1 MLRDRT
7 GEISWTELSLFA
19 GDLRERVASSK
30 LGNPG
35 EFDRALAGARPALQ
49 DLSRLGGDPRF
60 ALGVLVSARW
70 RRLRSPG
77 ANFPKWIRALERL
90 SGSEELDRLLQ
101 GSQEPRG
108 RLKVAVADAL
118 QFLRSFVWQDEGV
131 FESITTRWTE
141 DTARWHSRRADAALA
156 VLAWHV
162 RAGTTARRT
171 DLVLLAKLV
180 EAFDLL
186 RSRSGRRR
194 PWRP

>member
-35 EFDRALAGARPALQ
+35 EFDRALAGARPALE

-60 ALGVLVSARW
+60 ALGVLVAARW

-90 SGSEELDRLLQ
+90 SGSEELDRAP
-101 GSQEPRG
+101 PR
-108 RLKVAVADAL
+108 V
-118 QFLRSFVWQDEGV
+118 
-131 FESITTRWTE
+131 
-141 DTARWHSRRADAALA
+141 SRTSRAI
-156 VLAWHV
+156 
-162 RAGTTARRT
+162 
-171 DLVLLAKLV
+171 
-180 EAFDLL
+180 E
-186 RSRSGRRR
+186 GRRR
-194 PWRP
+194 RCPPVSPKLCLAGRRSL